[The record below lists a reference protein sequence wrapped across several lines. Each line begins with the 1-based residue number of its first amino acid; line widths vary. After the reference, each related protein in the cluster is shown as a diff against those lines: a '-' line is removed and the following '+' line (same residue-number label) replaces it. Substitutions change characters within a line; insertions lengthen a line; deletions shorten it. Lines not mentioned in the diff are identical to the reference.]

1 MVDGAVEGVNQLFT
15 VLLSAGAGVLA
26 DEVDPEARLVP
37 GCGDADLR
45 LRFVC
50 GDEVPAALQ

>member
-15 VLLSAGAGVLA
+15 VLLSAGAGVLVDDA
-26 DEVDPEARLVP
+26 DPEARLVP

-50 GDEVPAALQ
+50 GDEAPATLQ